1 MSSKKENNMGK
12 NYSLTCNNPKVNLT
26 EFFDRLKHGA
36 KYARAQLEKG
46 EGGTPHFQAC
56 VGYVKNVRIARMIKD
71 FPGCNVD
78 FTRNAMASWNYCG
91 KEDTRL
97 EGPLEHGVPPAAKNV
112 KGDTAAR
119 NKMIIEYGVIKA
131 VNDGIIPIQSLKQ
144 VKQSVDLY
152 HQMSN

>member
-1 MSSKKENNMGK
+1 MKKEKENSK
-12 NYSLTCNNPKVNLT
+12 NFSLTMNNPTVNLT
-26 EFFDRLKHGA
+26 EWFDRLKHGA
-36 KYARAQLEKG
+36 KYARAQLELS
-46 EGGTPHFQAC
+46 ESGTPHFQAC
-56 VGYVKNVRIARMIKD
+56 VGYDKVVRIKRMIKD

-97 EGPLEHGVPPAAKNV
+97 EGPLEHGLPPAAKWV
-112 KGDTAAR
+112 KGDTAKR
-119 NKMIIEYGVIKA
+119 NKMILEYGVIKA
-131 VNDGIIPIQSLKQ
+131 VDDGIIPIQNLRQ

>member
-1 MSSKKENNMGK
+1 MTK
-12 NYSLTCNNPKVNLT
+12 NNPSETLT
-26 EFFDRLKHGA
+26 DWFDKLKAGA
-36 KYARAQLEKG
+36 LYARAQLE
-46 EGGTPHFQAC
+46 EGKQGTPHFQAC
-56 VGYVKNVRIARMIKD
+56 VGYKAPRRLARMRKD
-71 FPGCNVD
+71 FPGCHIEV
-78 FTRNAMASWNYCG
+78 TKNALAAWNYCG
-91 KEDTRL
+91 KADGRL

-131 VNDGIIPIQSLKQ
+131 VNDGLLPIEKLKQ